1 MPLPATVTYD
11 ETNLPQW
18 VYVIPEGPGG
28 FTIEIT
34 LETYDRIKFRLVNI
48 EGLLIDL
55 NKAILDTGLTVA
67 DVQAIIAFLRF
78 TAPRITLIV
87 DGTGVDTY
95 EIILPPGLTVSQ
107 VINATT
113 GQPVPFIMNAARN
126 SVVFT
131 VEFASTLEI
140 QMVVASVTNVLNRAV
155 ASISTV
161 MILSG
166 VLQVVLRELNTIM
179 EEVRSR
185 V

>member
-1 MPLPATVTYD
+1 
-11 ETNLPQW
+11 
-18 VYVIPEGPGG
+18 
-28 FTIEIT
+28 
-34 LETYDRIKFRLVNI
+34 
-48 EGLLIDL
+48 
-55 NKAILDTGLTVA
+55 
-67 DVQAIIAFLRF
+67 
-78 TAPRITLIV
+78 
-87 DGTGVDTY
+87 
-95 EIILPPGLTVSQ
+95 
-107 VINATT
+107 
-113 GQPVPFIMNAARN
+113 MNAARN

-166 VLQVVLRELNTIM
+166 VLQVVFRELNTIM

>member
-1 MPLPATVTYD
+1 MPLPATVTYN

-34 LETYDRIKFRLVNI
+34 LETYDRIRFRLVNI

-55 NKAILDTGLTVA
+55 NKAILDMGLTVA

-113 GQPVPFIMNAARN
+113 GQLVPFIMNTARN

-166 VLQVVLRELNTIM
+166 VLQVVFRELNTIM